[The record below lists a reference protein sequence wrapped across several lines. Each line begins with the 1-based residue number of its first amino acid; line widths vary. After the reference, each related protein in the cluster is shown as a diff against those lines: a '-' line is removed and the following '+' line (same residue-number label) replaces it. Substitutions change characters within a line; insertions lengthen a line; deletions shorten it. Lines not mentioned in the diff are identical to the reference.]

1 MYWLATRHFYGVNY
15 FRTLTLSLLRTDPLF
30 LFPLPPSSFI
40 PSWIKASNSSF
51 FCGESSGLERR
62 SSIIQFPTHGRLS
75 ARSLSTFRVQAA
87 LRSVCQQQR
96 QMVWKRT
103 RPCEVTGGGEAVL
116 PSGLHWAELACQ
128 LTGALVAPW
137 IEDLPLSVS
146 EGPFRA
152 RVVSLSPSAHA
163 YLWGSSI
170 AHYIIHYILYMYI
183 CSPTDKSCYCR
194 KSLFA
199 LVSHCFNVRREVS
212 RDRDLQFARL
222 TQLWEEGIITYYRYP
237 AWTQTEVSALILSG

>member
-1 MYWLATRHFYGVNY
+1 MSQNMHMPLILSHLLPTRHSINGSLIYLFFYVRYWLATRHFYGVNY

-40 PSWIKASNSSF
+40 LSWIKASNSSF

-103 RPCEVTGGGEAVL
+103 RPCEVT
-116 PSGLHWAELACQ
+116 
-128 LTGALVAPW
+128 
-137 IEDLPLSVS
+137 
-146 EGPFRA
+146 EG
-152 RVVSLSPSAHA
+152 
-163 YLWGSSI
+163 
-170 AHYIIHYILYMYI
+170 
-183 CSPTDKSCYCR
+183 
-194 KSLFA
+194 
-199 LVSHCFNVRREVS
+199 VRRFSLQVYTGLSWHVS
-212 RDRDLQFARL
+212 WQVHL
-222 TQLWEEGIITYYRYP
+222 
-237 AWTQTEVSALILSG
+237 